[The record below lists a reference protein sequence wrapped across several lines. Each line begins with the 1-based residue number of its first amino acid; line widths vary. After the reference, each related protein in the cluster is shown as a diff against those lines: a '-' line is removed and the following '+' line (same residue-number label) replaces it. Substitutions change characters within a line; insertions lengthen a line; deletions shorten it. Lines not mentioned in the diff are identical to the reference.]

1 MNRTV
6 ALTASAAILALVGL
20 PAYSQ
25 TTFATITGEVDP
37 SGAVM
42 VGAKITATNRNTKVQ
57 TTAQSNQAGNYTMDT
72 LKEGSY
78 DVDAEAPG
86 FKKFVVENV
95 ILVSRDERAW
105 TSRWKS
111 AAPTRKSK

>member
-1 MNRTV
+1 MNHKV
-6 ALTASAAILALVGL
+6 ALTILALAGL
-20 PAYSQ
+20 RAYSQ
-25 TTFATITGEVDP
+25 TTFATITGTVVDQ

-78 DVDAEAPG
+78 DVDAAAPG

-95 ILVSRDERAW
+95 ILVSRDERRLDIKMEVGS
-105 TSRWKS
+105 T
-111 AAPTRKSK
+111 